1 VAKGNRSRERE
12 IKTMGDEEGDKV
24 SGNLVKY

>member
-1 VAKGNRSRERE
+1 VAKGNISRERE
-12 IKTMGDEEGDKV
+12 IRAMGKEEGDKV